1 MTAVPPLTKTG
12 IRKQLLAQ
20 RGQLSAAVRFAHS
33 AAITKRLLHMPE
45 YRQADTVLGY
55 MNFGAEFAS
64 ELWVRR
70 VLADGKKL
78 ALPRVNH
85 HTSQLD
91 LYRVEDIESQLAVGL
106 WGIREPIVERCERL
120 AMINEVEFALLPGVA
135 FTRNGTR
142 LGYGRGFYDKLL
154 MKPLAI
160 RLGEQTALHSH
171 SAKSPKYGDI
181 SRWLTLAKS
190 LVMARKTNLPAL
202 VAAAFELQIVEQIP
216 QESTDVKVE
225 WIITE
230 RETIA
235 CSENGKP

>member
-1 MTAVPPLTKTG
+1 MPASPPLTKSG
-12 IRKQLLAQ
+12 IRKQLLAL
-20 RGQLSAAVRFAHS
+20 RERLSADMRVSHS
-33 AAITKRLLHMPE
+33 TAITERLLQLNE
-45 YRQADTVLGY
+45 YRQAGTVLGY

-64 ELWVRR
+64 EFWVRR

-91 LYRVEDIESQLAVGL
+91 LYRVEDMESQLAVGL

-135 FTRNGTR
+135 FTRDGAR

-154 MKPLAI
+154 ARMAI
-160 RLGEQTALHSH
+160 R
-171 SAKSPKYGDI
+171 
-181 SRWLTLAKS
+181 
-190 LVMARKTNLPAL
+190 PAL
-202 VAAAFELQIVEQIP
+202 AAAAFKLQIVEQIP
-216 QESTDVKVE
+216 QEATDIKVE

-230 RETIA
+230 QETIA
-235 CSENGKP
+235 CSANGKP